1 MTDVLSPPPPRH
13 HLKGA
18 LYTPGHSVA
27 ADAAAASASVYF
39 SPAVTSLLRAPA
51 VGGPSSESE
60 RLLADKLS
68 RAEAVLLNAER
79 EYSRAMS
86 SIAEEREKLATER
99 QAERDR
105 LGLAED
111 RAAFLLQ
118 ESSGLRSQVETL
130 RQQVATANE
139 RAAAQVFGQLE
150 NESTLRKD
158 AEDKLAKLQREST
171 DVRAKA
177 DEAVRKIQAIEAHLE
192 VVTAQRDALVRGDR
206 DHHVDVLMNR
216 ERTTRLTVLLNESEG
231 RSTVWELAARYLS
244 ATAAIAHA
252 SVVQLQGAEHVLT
265 SGYLSRHSSI
275 IPTPFSPD
283 HEGGSVTPQRQ
294 PLATSLGTPMPT
306 GTFTLTASAPESALV
321 HYDSPQRTSS
331 PRAMQASVVLAARV
345 RELERSL
352 ANSMTDLERER
363 VAAKEL
369 RGALEQLNSLLLLDG
384 GRSSTATPQG
394 GDPAGRSKV
403 RDSVASLL
411 TAGELAKAKSDL
423 EIERAHREA
432 LHAAQGKMALQLR
445 ESTEECAKL
454 NHECEALTS
463 AVRKLQSEQR
473 RDRSD
478 FAALELKSADA
489 ERANDQLSSDLANE
503 HAQLA
508 KYRSLE
514 AQLQQ
519 DLHVAVDTNARLLK
533 DLEAA
538 TAKAARS
545 TESEALRLE
554 IVALS
559 AELESSRASQE
570 RQTQRLREQGTTSI
584 PLQEHNDTVAELK
597 AKIAA
602 LERRAV
608 SLEEQGR
615 DTATIAARAVE
626 DQRQLTEA
634 RSTITKLEDALR
646 NANLRSQDS
655 ATAQVQQAAAF
666 QEKFEAFAS
675 ENATLRF
682 QLHSS
687 QQRLL
692 HLQAQYTEAQRGY
705 ERELR
710 DALDS
715 GSGSATERETFLAS
729 QLLTA
734 ADEIERLQYER
745 NDLVAELEQRE
756 APVRSHDLAGR
767 GPRKPETPPR
777 PERPGVTLTSHPAAK
792 IASVEARSPQPT
804 RR

>member
-1 MTDVLSPPPPRH
+1 MMDVLSPPPPRH
-13 HLKGA
+13 HLKEA
-18 LYTPGHSVA
+18 LYTPGHTGP
-27 ADAAAASASVYF
+27 ADAATASGSVYF
-39 SPAVTSLLRAPA
+39 SPAVASLLRAPA

-321 HYDSPQRTSS
+321 HYDSPQRSSS

-369 RGALEQLNSLLLLDG
+369 RGALEQLNSLLLDG
-384 GRSSTATPQG
+384 GRSSTITPHG

-411 TAGELAKAKSDL
+411 TAGELAKVKSDL

-432 LHAAQGKMALQLR
+432 LLAAQGKMALQLR

-463 AVRKLQSEQR
+463 TVRKLQAEQR

-478 FAALELKSADA
+478 FAALELKFADA
-489 ERANDQLSSDLANE
+489 ERTNEQLSSDLANE

-570 RQTQRLREQGTTSI
+570 RQAQRLREQGTTSV

>member
-13 HLKGA
+13 HLKEV

-27 ADAAAASASVYF
+27 ADAAAASGSVYF
-39 SPAVTSLLRAPA
+39 SPAVTSLLRAPT

-118 ESSGLRSQVETL
+118 ESSGLRSQVATL
-130 RQQVATANE
+130 QQQLATANE

-158 AEDKLAKLQREST
+158 AEEKLAKLQREVT

-369 RGALEQLNSLLLLDG
+369 RGALEQLNSLLLDG
-384 GRSSTATPQG
+384 GRSSTVTPQG
-394 GDPAGRSKV
+394 ADPAGRSKV

-432 LHAAQGKMALQLR
+432 LLAAQGKMALQLR

-478 FAALELKSADA
+478 FAALELKFADA
-489 ERANDQLSSDLANE
+489 ERANEQLSSDLANE

-508 KYRSLE
+508 KYRSLD

-533 DLEAA
+533 DLEAT

-570 RQTQRLREQGTTSI
+570 RQAQRLREQGTTSI
-584 PLQEHNDTVAELK
+584 PLQEHNDTVAELR

-615 DTATIAARAVE
+615 DTAVIAARAVE

-646 NANLRSQDS
+646 DANLRSQDS

-756 APVRSHDLAGR
+756 SPAGR

-777 PERPGVTLTSHPAAK
+777 PERPGVTLTSHPAAR
-792 IASVEARSPQPT
+792 IAGVEARSPQPT